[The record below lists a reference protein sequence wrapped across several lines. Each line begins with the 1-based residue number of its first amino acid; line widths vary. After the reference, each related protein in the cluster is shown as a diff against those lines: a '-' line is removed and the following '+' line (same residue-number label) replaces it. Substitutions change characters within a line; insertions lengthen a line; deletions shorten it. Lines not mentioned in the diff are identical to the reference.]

1 MKLTEENVENCVVV
15 SVSGRLDTTNYTQLD
30 SKLNMLADEGKTRI
44 ILDCQEMD
52 YISSTGLRILLVALK
67 RLSATGGR
75 FLLCGLQQGIRE
87 IFEISGFTRI
97 FEIYQTREDAMKS
110 IRTVS

>member
-1 MKLTEENVENCVVV
+1 MELLEENAENCVIV
-15 SVSGRLDTTNYTQLD
+15 SVNGRLDTTNYTQLD
-30 SKLNMLADEGKTRI
+30 TKLNLLADAGKTRI
-44 ILDCQEMD
+44 ILDCTAMD

-67 RLSATGGR
+67 RLSSAGGR

-97 FEIYQTREDAMKS
+97 FEIHPAREEALRS
-110 IRTVS
+110 IQAGS